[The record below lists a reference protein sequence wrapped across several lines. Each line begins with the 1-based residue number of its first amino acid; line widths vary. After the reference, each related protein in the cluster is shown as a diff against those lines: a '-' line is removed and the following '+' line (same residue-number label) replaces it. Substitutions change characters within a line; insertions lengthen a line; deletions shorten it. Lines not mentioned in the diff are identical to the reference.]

1 MSRFFQFAIVFA
13 PACAS
18 AFACSNGEIGPDNS
32 VPTDANISDTASPR
46 PIEDA
51 AHRAPKPD
59 ATAAHVNHDASRLV
73 DAAIHDAKPQR
84 DAADGARPLGT
95 NRTDFFGPSRC
106 AAAGVDLCEDFES
119 GAIDKGIWEIT
130 GNPTVDG
137 TQAARGQKALH
148 VLIDGNGAEYIREKK
163 TFPEPNDTY
172 WGRIFVYFATLPD
185 APMTY
190 AHWTFIAASGTGV
203 DGEIRVSG
211 QLQNGE
217 NAFGV
222 GTDNRSQPTGTGDWT
237 TSDKDP
243 GDKPVP
249 LNRWLCVEWMHSGS
263 IDETRLF
270 VDGVEHPSLH
280 TTPTQSGSTTG
291 QPYLLPDFTNVW
303 VGWQEYQP
311 STETF
316 ELWIDEVAI
325 DGARIGCVI

>member
-1 MSRFFQFAIVFA
+1 MSRFFQIGVLFVSSSVTAL
-13 PACAS
+13 
-18 AFACSNGEIGPDNS
+18 ACSNGEIGPTNS
-32 VPTDANISDTASPR
+32 TATDASAADRAAPLSN
-46 PIEDA
+46 EDA
-51 AHRAPKPD
+51 ARPKPKAD
-59 ATAAHVNHDASRLV
+59 ASPSPGLHDASRLV
-73 DAAIHDAKPQR
+73 EAAVR
-84 DAADGARPLGT
+84 DARPPRDAGDAGRPFGT
-95 NRTDFFGPSRC
+95 HRSDFFGPSRC
-106 AAAGVDLCEDFES
+106 AAANVELCEDFES
-119 GAIDKGIWEIT
+119 GAIDTGTWEVT
-130 GNPTVDG
+130 GNPSVDG
-137 TQAARGQKALH
+137 AQAARGRKALH

-172 WGRIFVYFATLPD
+172 WGRIFVYFAKLPD

-211 QLQNGE
+211 QLQNGG
-217 NAFGV
+217 NSFGV

-237 TSDKDP
+237 ISDQDP

-249 LNRWLCVEWMHSGS
+249 LNEWLCVEWMHSGS

-280 TTPTQSGSTTG
+280 TTPARSGSTTG
-291 QPYLLPDFTNVW
+291 QPYLLPEFTNVW
-303 VGWQEYQP
+303 VGWQEYQS

-325 DGARIGCVI
+325 DASRIGCVI